1 MPSWPW
7 VTAGIAVGAIIGA
20 SVAWRRPRHRSVPHG
35 TGAGHESSGRA
46 EDAPGTTRRE
56 QEFTAHVSH
65 ELRTPIAALLS
76 ASEYLASATVDAG
89 KETREA
95 VDIVM
100 RHARRL
106 GVLVEELL
114 ELAELGTGDV
124 AIRMEPIYIHRLV
137 EAVLARARRDARIE
151 GQEVVTMSDKRRLE
165 RIVSNLVTNAYDH
178 GEGQNVRI
186 LVGHDDR
193 HFWISVSDEGPGIPR
208 EDVPRLFEHF
218 FQGERTLESR
228 RGGIG
233 MGLPIAMENARLL
246 DGTLHVEAP
255 RRGTR
260 IVAEFPIRSPIH
272 SDAESVMDS

>member
-1 MPSWPW
+1 MPPWPW
-7 VTAGIAVGAIIGA
+7 VTGAIAVGAIIGA
-20 SVAWRRPRHRSVPHG
+20 SAASRIPRNRSFPLRIKRDHKPND
-35 TGAGHESSGRA
+35 RA
-46 EDAPGTTRRE
+46 EDVPRTTQRE

-65 ELRTPIAALLS
+65 ELRTPLAGLLS
-76 ASEYLASATVDAG
+76 ASEYLTSATVDAG

-95 VDIVM
+95 VDIVV

-124 AIRMEPIYIHRLV
+124 AIRMEPIDIRRLV

-151 GQEVVTMSDKRRLE
+151 GQQVVTMSDKRRLE

-178 GEGQNVRI
+178 GEGQDVRI
-186 LVGHDDR
+186 LIGHDDR
-193 HFWISVSDEGPGIPR
+193 HFWISVSDTGPGIPR

-255 RRGTR
+255 QRGTR
-260 IVAEFPIRSPIH
+260 IVAKFPIRGRVH
-272 SDAESVMDS
+272 SDVESVMHS